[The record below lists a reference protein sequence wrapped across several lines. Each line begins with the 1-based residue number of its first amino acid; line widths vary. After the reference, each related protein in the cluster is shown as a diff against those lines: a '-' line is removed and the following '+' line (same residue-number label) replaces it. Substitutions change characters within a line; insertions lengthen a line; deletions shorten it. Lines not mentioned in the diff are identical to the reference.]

1 MKKILFS
8 PPDITNLEINAV
20 VETLKSGW
28 ITTGPRTKEFERKLS
43 EFCGT
48 TKTVCLNSWTAA
60 MELALRIIGIGPGDE
75 VIASAY
81 TYTASASIIEHV
93 GAKIILVDTKPNS
106 WEMDYQQLES
116 KITNR
121 TKAIIPTDI
130 GGIMCDYDKILQI
143 VKQKSSLFSPSNNI
157 LQKSLNRVFVL
168 ADAAH
173 SFGASYKGRMNGTI
187 ADFTAFSFHA
197 VKNLTTAEGGSI
209 TWKKFEGIDDDY
221 LYNQFQ
227 LYSLHGQNKDALS
240 KSKPGSWEYDILIP
254 GYKCN
259 MTDIM
264 ASIGIVQLERFSSLL
279 EIRKK
284 LFQLY
289 SLHLNKSLFDLIP
302 HNNSAF
308 HLLMIRLK
316 NSGINKRNEVIQK
329 MAEYGISTNV
339 HYKPLPLFSAYKNL
353 GFFISDYPNAYNY
366 YETEISLPFHTLL
379 SEEDVIYICQC
390 LNESI

>member
-240 KSKPGSWEYDILIP
+240 KSKPGSW
-254 GYKCN
+254 
-259 MTDIM
+259 
-264 ASIGIVQLERFSSLL
+264 
-279 EIRKK
+279 
-284 LFQLY
+284 
-289 SLHLNKSLFDLIP
+289 
-302 HNNSAF
+302 
-308 HLLMIRLK
+308 
-316 NSGINKRNEVIQK
+316 
-329 MAEYGISTNV
+329 
-339 HYKPLPLFSAYKNL
+339 
-353 GFFISDYPNAYNY
+353 
-366 YETEISLPFHTLL
+366 
-379 SEEDVIYICQC
+379 
-390 LNESI
+390 